1 MVNIH
6 LVWEEKNIA
15 ADFQFLNFMVFFNFK
30 LAELQLRCAKL
41 EPPIEF
47 RNDIFIEYVHC
58 IDFTFNDS
66 VLSIRTPEYIT
77 LNLKQNTKITIITP
91 GTI

>member
-15 ADFQFLNFMVFFNFK
+15 ADFQFINFLSYFDLKDSV
-30 LAELQLRCAKL
+30 LRCAKL